1 MPRKSLMQ
9 DVIIY
14 TYYLDYTMNL
24 TSKGLTVAS
33 STGLV
38 LLNKEKKYLMLLM
51 LDLCL
56 RHLLF
61 SEFSEIN

>member
-1 MPRKSLMQ
+1 
-9 DVIIY
+9 
-14 TYYLDYTMNL
+14 MNILVQFFFL